1 LPAGTR
7 LVSSHTVDDFLV
19 DRFSIAP
26 ARALTQSQIT
36 AIAGQL
42 LTPPVAGAAVLVQS
56 PHGAR

>member
-1 LPAGTR
+1 
-7 LVSSHTVDDFLV
+7 VSSHTVDDFLV

-56 PHGAR
+56 PHSAN